1 MNGVDAIRAA
11 LATDVAGLEALSEA
25 LPGIADEI
33 SQALEILEGMQ
44 GRLIVTGLGK
54 SGHVARK
61 LAATFSSTGTSAYFV
76 HPAEASHGDLGMVQP
91 DDAILALS
99 WSGETREL
107 SDVLGYAKRRSVPLI
122 AITSVADS
130 TLAEAA
136 DVALVTPNV
145 REACPHNLAPTTSS
159 ILQLAMGDALAIAL
173 LQRKG
178 FTQESFHGLHPGGSL
193 GAALKR
199 IDEVMHQP
207 ANLPLVASDTPVIG
221 AISALSEKGFG
232 IVGVTENGALCGVI
246 TDGDVRRYLEENA
259 GATMKAALHDAHA
272 SSIMTV
278 NSVTLPP
285 DMIAGEALSI
295 LRQQRISAA
304 FVTEN
309 RQPVGLV
316 TMLRLLNRGTT

>member
-11 LATDVAGLEALSEA
+11 LATDIAGLESLSVA
-25 LPGIADEI
+25 LPAIADEI
-33 SQALEILEGMQ
+33 SQALEILGVMQ

-107 SDVLGYAKRRSVPLI
+107 SDVLSFAKRRAVPLI

-130 TLAEAA
+130 TLAQAA
-136 DVALVTPNV
+136 DVALVTPVV

-159 ILQLAMGDALAIAL
+159 ILQLAIGDALAIAL

-199 IDEVMHQP
+199 IDEIMDQP
-207 ANLPLVASDTPVIG
+207 AQLPLVASDAPVIG

-232 IVGVTENGALCGVI
+232 IVGVTGDGALLGVI
-246 TDGDVRRYLEENA
+246 TDGDVRRYLEQNA
-259 GATMKAALHDAHA
+259 GATMKAALHDTHA
-272 SSIMTV
+272 GSIMTV

-295 LRQQRISAA
+295 LRQKRISAA
-304 FVTEN
+304 FVTDN
-309 RQPVGLV
+309 GAPAGLI